1 MQNPF
6 QPCFVVQTAGRLAR
20 AGLLFALM
28 AGVAVAQQTPRIAPS
43 RPESEEPVMRHA
55 PAPVQHP
62 MPAVAP
68 RPAAPAPAVTPRPVQ
83 PAPTAAPAMAPRPAP
98 TAPAA
103 APRPTPVAPVAPV
116 APPPAPIATPATP
129 AGADLTGLVDVQADD
144 LSYDGIRQ
152 LVIARGNVKVTRGAD
167 SVSADYAEVDTAAQQ
182 VHARGNIFIE
192 FQGNTWRGD
201 EATYNFR
208 TGQGDF
214 GAFEVFAPPYH
225 VTARDSRRLSLNMM
239 ELEGVMLTTC
249 DPEHPE
255 YSVRA
260 SSASLQDNKIL
271 RAKHV
276 RFQFGPVPFF
286 WFPYVRANLEE
297 LAKFEFTPGWSSDN
311 GPFLLTAYNQPIN
324 DTFKTRTHVDIRQKR
339 GLGIGEDLLWKDP
352 HQGDYAGQL
361 RLYYAN
367 DRRPWHDEKQQK
379 EREELIDENR
389 YWVQLRD
396 RHNVTDRDY
405 LITELNYVS
414 DPWLLND
421 FFDDE
426 YQKNVQ
432 PENRVVLSHRGDHY
446 TAGVLLN
453 LRLNDFYE
461 NVDRLPEVFLN
472 FNRQQIL
479 DTPLYYEGGNT
490 LSYLSRVY
498 PAGSPKER
506 YDSFRFDTRHMLY
519 WPGRYFGFLSLIP
532 RAGYRGTFY
541 SDSLATTIVTN
552 VVPIT
557 NELGQVIG
565 TTNRVEK
572 IISDDS
578 AVWRN
583 LPELGAETSFKAYGE
598 LYDGPTGIEEDE
610 DLRHVI
616 EPYADYTL
624 RFEPNVKPEELWQFD
639 SIDRLDERNDLR
651 LGLRNYLQTKR
662 EYRTH
667 DLVFADVFT
676 TLLIDPDEQERTLND
691 IGFKVETRLVSW
703 FAWDFDGEYDT
714 RDSSIRTFTTQAQ
727 LSQEDIVT
735 LGVDYRYKRDSR
747 DTIAGDLVV
756 FPEQRW
762 SGRIYARMD
771 LEASQ
776 VEEHSYFVIHRT
788 RCLGIGLGVRIRPE
802 QAANGDDSYTFWLRI
817 WPLALPQFA
826 SSLGGG

>member
-1 MQNPF
+1 
-6 QPCFVVQTAGRLAR
+6 
-20 AGLLFALM
+20 
-28 AGVAVAQQTPRIAPS
+28 
-43 RPESEEPVMRHA
+43 MRHA

-103 APRPTPVAPVAPV
+103 APRPAPAAQPAAPV
-116 APPPAPIATPATP
+116 APPPAPITTPATP
-129 AGADLTGLVDVQADD
+129 AAADLTGLVDVQADD

-541 SDSLATTIVTN
+541 SDSLATTVVTN
-552 VVPIT
+552 VVPVT

-565 TTNRVEK
+565 TTNRGNPFSYPVKNLDGTYTEVDRSDELVRAFNMHEFDALISVGGDGSMSIANSLSQKGLRVVGVPKTIDNDLDETVVTFGFDTAVSFAVECLDRLHSTAASHRRILVVEVMGRYAGWIALESGIAGSADVVLIPEIPYDINLVVKK
-572 IISDDS
+572 IIDREK
-578 AVWRN
+578 AGRN
-583 LPELGAETSFKAYGE
+583 FSMVVVAEGAIPKGGTVTVQSKEIGRAERLGGVGEKVTEALQELTGKEARLVVLGHLLRGGS
-598 LYDGPTGIEEDE
+598 PTANDRLI
-610 DLRHVI
+610 
-616 EPYADYTL
+616 AL
-624 RFEPNVKPEELWQFD
+624 RFGAAAV
-639 SIDRLDERNDLR
+639 RALDEGQEGVMVALDPPTVKYVPLSDATRRMKSVPLDCDTMLTARDL
-651 LGLRNYLQTKR
+651 GMC
-662 EYRTH
+662 
-667 DLVFADVFT
+667 F
-676 TLLIDPDEQERTLND
+676 
-691 IGFKVETRLVSW
+691 
-703 FAWDFDGEYDT
+703 
-714 RDSSIRTFTTQAQ
+714 
-727 LSQEDIVT
+727 
-735 LGVDYRYKRDSR
+735 
-747 DTIAGDLVV
+747 GD
-756 FPEQRW
+756 
-762 SGRIYARMD
+762 
-771 LEASQ
+771 
-776 VEEHSYFVIHRT
+776 
-788 RCLGIGLGVRIRPE
+788 
-802 QAANGDDSYTFWLRI
+802 
-817 WPLALPQFA
+817 
-826 SSLGGG
+826 